1 MQHRYVYAYRY
12 RNDTY
17 TAILAQILPDPRFPG
32 PSTSTDNT
40 RLSSPIPKPVKIY
53 FKKNPIKIIAFA
65 RIPGQ
70 ISPVNFEA
78 LSADPGG
85 VEGCGY
91 LEDDAGG
98 SEVGDRG
105 VERGGAVGAD
115 GRDGEERHSGS
126 SDKFSA

>member
-1 MQHRYVYAYRY
+1 
-12 RNDTY
+12 
-17 TAILAQILPDPRFPG
+17 
-32 PSTSTDNT
+32 
-40 RLSSPIPKPVKIY
+40 
-53 FKKNPIKIIAFA
+53 
-65 RIPGQ
+65 
-70 ISPVNFEA
+70 VNLEA

-126 SDKFSA
+126 GDKFSTSPEHASRVAIHSTFTRRIHRSSTPRNAERGRRREAAAYR